1 MTRID
6 YGTIQVVLL
15 PNLTDD
21 QKYTII
27 KQVVENQVFARNRTH
42 YNQILNQCTNI
53 AIENPNISMS
63 IKFIMAEYVY
73 VFNIST

>member
-1 MTRID
+1 MTPVD
-6 YGTIQVVLL
+6 YGIIQVRLL

-27 KQVVENQVFARNRTH
+27 KQVVENQVFSRNRTH
-42 YNQILNQCTNI
+42 YNEILNRCTNI
-53 AIENPNISMS
+53 VIENPNISIN

-73 VFNIST
+73 LFKINT